1 MRCCA
6 QSHHPPFSG
15 ASAVLNSKKVQ
26 YLYIFSNDG
35 PLVKMASFAKKIRA
49 WVTLSR
55 PPFHIVG
62 LLPFILG
69 GELALWLSGKF
80 RLDIFVWGTLGVFSV
95 MLSTYYAGE
104 WWDYAEDLLAGT
116 MHESPFAGGSQVMQ
130 RGLLPRNAA
139 LRASFVM
146 LILALA
152 IGAVLQFGYHTG
164 IWTLPLGII
173 GLVGGLFYSA
183 QPVRWV
189 RRGWGELWIAF
200 CYGWLT
206 VATGF
211 YLQMGSIVPLVT
223 WIALPI
229 ALTIFNVILLNEF
242 FDYWADIA
250 VTKKN
255 LVVRFGREAAA
266 RVYVLVSIG
275 SWLVFLMTLGEG
287 VPMSALWVFLPTM
300 LVSLFAVV
308 SILHK
313 GWHQQ
318 TTLGR
323 LCAATLG
330 VNVGTT
336 LAYLFAF
343 LG

>member
-1 MRCCA
+1 
-6 QSHHPPFSG
+6 
-15 ASAVLNSKKVQ
+15 
-26 YLYIFSNDG
+26 
-35 PLVKMASFAKKIRA
+35 
-49 WVTLSR
+49 
-55 PPFHIVG
+55 
-62 LLPFILG
+62 
-69 GELALWLSGKF
+69 
-80 RLDIFVWGTLGVFSV
+80 
-95 MLSTYYAGE
+95 
-104 WWDYAEDLLAGT
+104 
-116 MHESPFAGGSQVMQ
+116 
-130 RGLLPRNAA
+130 
-139 LRASFVM
+139 
-146 LILALA
+146 
-152 IGAVLQFGYHTG
+152 
-164 IWTLPLGII
+164 
-173 GLVGGLFYSA
+173 
-183 QPVRWV
+183 
-189 RRGWGELWIAF
+189 
-200 CYGWLT
+200 
-206 VATGF
+206 
-211 YLQMGSIVPLVT
+211 MGSIVPLVT

-275 SWLVFLMTLGEG
+275 SWLVFLVTLGEG
-287 VPMSALWVFLPTM
+287 VPISALWVFLPTM

-323 LCAATLG
+323 LCA